1 MPRDEL
7 RHEVLDMLQTVYIL
21 MPRLLQVLPAEATE
35 ARKIVEQM
43 LDRAQLCRDRVR
55 GPMPAGTARSAE
67 KPDVAL
73 PRLRVVVV
81 EDDPTEQNSLVEIIG
96 RNHDVV
102 GTASTGPE
110 MVRTVL
116 TKTPDLVVFDIHLPG
131 IDGLTALREIS
142 KEMAVAAVAI
152 TGDRNEQLIERA
164 LEDLILAYLLKP
176 ADAGQIAVAIHIAWA
191 RFNEFDTLK
200 SRNQSLQQNLED
212 RKAIERAKGLL
223 MKWNSWP
230 ESQAFRTLQRTAM
243 DRRTGMVQIAQEVIR
258 GQNLK

>member
-7 RHEVLDMLQTVYIL
+7 RHEVLDMLQTVYVL
-21 MPRLLQVLPAEATE
+21 MPRLLQLLPPDAAE
-35 ARKIVEQM
+35 ARKVVEQM

-55 GPMPAGTARSAE
+55 GPSPMPGRQSTD
-67 KPDVAL
+67 KPDLTL

-81 EDDPTEQNSLVEIIG
+81 EDDAVELSSLVEIIG
-96 RNHDVV
+96 RNHEVV
-102 GTASTGPE
+102 GTATTGPE

-116 TKTPDLVVFDIHLPG
+116 NKTPDMVVFDVHLPG
-131 IDGLTALREIS
+131 IDGLSALREIF
-142 KEMAVAAVAI
+142 KEVALASVVI
-152 TGDRNEQLIERA
+152 TGDRNSQLVERA

-176 ADAGQIAVAIHIAWA
+176 ADAQQIGAAIHIAWA
-191 RFNEFDTLK
+191 RFNEYDQLQ

-223 MKWNSWP
+223 MKWNNWG

-243 DRRTGMVQIAQEVIR
+243 DRRTSMVMVAQEVIR
-258 GQNLK
+258 GQNFK

>member
-1 MPRDEL
+1 MARDEL
-7 RHEVLDMLQTVYIL
+7 RHEVLDMLQTVYVL
-21 MPRLLQVLPAEATE
+21 MPRLLQLLPPDATE
-35 ARKIVEQM
+35 ARKVVEQM
-43 LDRAQLCRDRVR
+43 LDRAQVCRDRVR
-55 GPMPAGTARSAE
+55 GPTPAPGRPAE
-67 KPDVAL
+67 KPDLHL

-81 EDDPTEQNSLVEIIG
+81 EDDPIELGSLIEIIG
-96 RNHDVV
+96 RNHEIV
-102 GTASTGPE
+102 GTATTGPE

-116 TKTPDLVVFDIHLPG
+116 TKTPDMVIFDVHLPG

-142 KEMAVAAVAI
+142 KELALAAVVI
-152 TGDRNEQLIERA
+152 TGDRNHQLVERA

-176 ADAGQIAVAIHIAWA
+176 ADAQQIGAAIHIGWA
-191 RFNEFDTLK
+191 RFKEFDTLQ

-243 DRRTGMVQIAQEVIR
+243 DRRTSMVMVAQEVIR